1 MVSLTNIELI
11 TEALNTQQKIYNTVI
26 SKALSVGNI
35 NIADVVKSQ
44 KTLIKIDAFVES
56 YLGSIDK
63 VINILTK
70 QYSGS
75 KSLSEALGY
84 IEDIEDE
91 NGEIVK
97 KGGYKNIEAI
107 QAVFQLYSGLSKT
120 IDTIA
125 KIEING
131 WAVRGVMRKSHLISK
146 IFQASV
152 ASLITEFSK
161 IDTKSLVSMMGV
173 LATKPDTITKIAH
186 SEKTYDPSNK
196 NLVKDISGS
205 RDITEGGKLGLLD
218 IMDKLLSIIT
228 TIIGMELPNPIKF
241 VLKVKFFKKGVG
253 FIFKN
258 ILSIASEF
266 SNKQNIET
274 LAKFSKL
281 TTSLNDSLTNFITV
295 DYTINKLSD
304 SLSKNLVK
312 LTLVRWVA
320 LPLFL
325 KTVDQILNIPDHFK
339 EAGGLGEILPELKKF
354 IDDIGPV
361 IISIQGFVDHVN
373 DLSDSLIKFGIG
385 KRITVKIGAETT
397 AQILNILIHKD
408 KKTNKPAGLIV
419 GIIELGQ
426 YLDEIDIKDSTDKLD
441 SVKNLLNGILGLVG
455 KIGLLALAF
464 PVVLLSYLPTIGTLH
479 LIKNIVY
486 LSIHILNVI
495 GKMTSGKEYKNTVI
509 ATSNI
514 TKVLGLILLIVTE
527 VLGILILVSLTL
539 PLLTKSFWAT
549 VGVFTI
555 ISGLVLLIAGLA
567 WLINRMFRSGVGKT
581 ISEGLLLMISL
592 IGVMLLVCGQLL
604 LFAYAGILFFGEDW
618 SGGLW
623 SHALA
628 MFGVVASATLA
639 IGGLGYLLTLM
650 LPGIVA
656 FAISSIVLLISVGAL
671 LLTANALIGLAKVEF
686 EEDTQ
691 KKVREK
697 TKLIIDTAHD
707 IMNAMFRGWTK
718 DGEDYISNESED
730 NGFKRFF
737 KGMFQGGAMVVEI
750 LASSM
755 VLVMTFVSVTMLLA
769 TAAML
774 EVIGKIDLNS
784 PAITSNIGMV
794 IGVAHGVIDAVLN
807 KETPVTKGTPEDKK
821 GPIRSLLSG
830 VGDVFKGIKNIIDGV
845 LSFGFIAFTMVSIG
859 MITLIAKNLK
869 YIEGI
874 QLDQKTIETKV
885 QAVVGTAN
893 SLIEHINASEISKDN
908 IKKVELTKKFMEQ
921 IEKTVKHMSVIGETN
936 NHGQFDKAIDSYV
949 KFVDKINTVKLENL
963 QTATNMFGKMAEFS
977 KSISGNF
984 EGLAD
989 TINEKIM
996 PLLEQLNEGLNK
1008 TNKHIESGAFK
1019 STSSETSAAP
1029 AAPGAPAGSTA
1040 TPGGTPTQNNQQIIP
1055 PKFYS
1060 DIAEIKQNVS
1070 DLCKKITED
1079 AINVHNI

>member
-1 MVSLTNIELI
+1 MAGITNIELI

-44 KTLIKIDAFVES
+44 KTLSKIDSFVES
-56 YLGSIDK
+56 YLGSVDK
-63 VINILTK
+63 VINVLTK
-70 QYSGS
+70 QYPGS

-84 IEDIEDE
+84 VEDIEDE
-91 NGEIVK
+91 NGEIIK

-131 WAVRGVMRKSHLISK
+131 ASVQRITRKSRMISK

-152 ASLITEFSK
+152 TSLITEFSK
-161 IDTKSLVSMMGV
+161 IDTKSLISMMGV

-186 SEKTYDPSNK
+186 SEKTYDPNNK

-228 TIIGMELPNPIKF
+228 TIIGMKLPNPITF
-241 VLKVKFFKKGVG
+241 TLKVKLFKRGIG

-281 TTSLNDSLTNFITV
+281 TTSLNDSLTSFITV
-295 DYTINKLSD
+295 DYTINKLGD

-312 LTLVRWVA
+312 LTLVRWTA

-325 KTVDQILNIPDHFK
+325 KTVDQILNIPNHFK
-339 EAGGLGEILPELKKF
+339 EAGGLSEILPELKKF

-361 IISIQGFVDHVN
+361 IISIQGFIDHVN
-373 DLSDSLIKFGIG
+373 DLSDSLIKFGLG
-385 KRITVKIGAETT
+385 KWITVKIGAETT
-397 AQILNILIHKD
+397 TQILNILIHKD

-426 YLDEIDIKDSTDKLD
+426 YLDEIDIKDSADKLD

-455 KIGLLALAF
+455 NIGLLALAF
-464 PVVLLSYLPTIGTLH
+464 PVVLLSYLPALGTLH

-495 GKMTSGKEYKNTVI
+495 GKITDGKEYKNTVI
-509 ATSNI
+509 AVSNI
-514 TKVLGLILLIVTE
+514 TKVLGLILLMVAE
-527 VLGILILVSLTL
+527 VLGTLVLISLTL
-539 PLLTKSFWAT
+539 PLLTKSFWTT

-567 WLINRMFRSGVGKT
+567 WLINRMFRGGVGKT

-592 IGVMLLVCGQLL
+592 IGVMLLVTGQLM
-604 LFAYAGILFFGEDW
+604 LFAYAGILMFGEDW
-618 SGGLW
+618 EGGLW
-623 SHALA
+623 LHAAA
-628 MFGVVASATLA
+628 MFGMVATTTLL
-639 IGGLGYLLTLM
+639 IGGIGYLLTLM
-650 LPGIVA
+650 LPGIIA
-656 FAISSIVLLISVGAL
+656 FAVSSVSLLISIGAML
-671 LLTANALIGLAKVEF
+671 LVAGMLVGLAKFEF

-691 KKVREK
+691 QKVQEK

-718 DGEDYISNESED
+718 DESGKLTSNESED
-730 NGFKRFF
+730 SGFKRFF

-774 EVIGKIDLNS
+774 EVVGKIDLNS

-807 KETPVTKGTPEDKK
+807 KETPATKGTPEDKK

-869 YIEGI
+869 YLEGI
-874 QLDQKTIETKV
+874 ELNQKTVETKV
-885 QAVVGTAN
+885 QAVIGTAN
-893 SLIEHINASEISKDN
+893 SLINHINESNINKDN
-908 IKKVELTKKFMEQ
+908 VKKAELTRDFMKQ
-921 IEKTVKHMSVIGETN
+921 IEKTVGHMSKIGEMN
-936 NHGQFDKAIDSYV
+936 NQGQFDKAIDSYV
-949 KFVDKINTVKLENL
+949 RFVDKINTVKLENL
-963 QTATNMFGKMAEFS
+963 QTATNMFEKMAEFS

-989 TINEKIM
+989 AINDKIM
-996 PLLEQLNEGLNK
+996 PLLEQLNESLGK
-1008 TNKHIESGAFK
+1008 TNEHIENGTFSIPTAPA
-1019 STSSETSAAP
+1019 STSAPVSA
-1029 AAPGAPAGSTA
+1029 
-1040 TPGGTPTQNNQQIIP
+1040 GGTTPNGNVHVAPQ
-1055 PKFYS
+1055 KDYS
-1060 DIAEIKQNVS
+1060 RILGEIKQE
-1070 DLCKKITED
+1070 ITKVQKTLTD
-1079 AINVHNI
+1079 GSQITNIETR

>member
-1 MVSLTNIELI
+1 MAGLTNIELI

-44 KTLIKIDAFVES
+44 KNLSKIDTFVES
-56 YLGSIDK
+56 YLGSVDK
-63 VINILTK
+63 VINTLTK
-70 QYSGS
+70 QYPGS

-84 IEDIEDE
+84 VEDIEDE

-152 ASLITEFSK
+152 TSLITEFSK

-186 SEKTYDPSNK
+186 SERTYDPNNK
-196 NLVKDISGS
+196 NLVKDVSGS

-228 TIIGMELPNPIKF
+228 TIIGMELPNSIKF
-241 VLKVKFFKKGVG
+241 ASKVKFFKKGIG
-253 FIFKN
+253 LIFKN
-258 ILSIASEF
+258 ILGVASEF
-266 SNKQNIET
+266 SDKQNIET

-281 TTSLNDSLTNFITV
+281 TTSLNDSLTGFITV
-295 DYTINKLSD
+295 EYTINKLSD
-304 SLSKNLVK
+304 NLSKNLVK
-312 LTLVRWVA
+312 LTLVRWTA

-325 KTVDQILNIPDHFK
+325 KTVDQILNIPNHFK
-339 EAGGLGEILPELKKF
+339 EAGGLSEILPELKKF

-361 IISIQGFVDHVN
+361 IISIQGFIDHVN
-373 DLSDSLIKFGIG
+373 DLSDSLINFGTK
-385 KRITVKIGAETT
+385 KRITVKIGAKT
-397 AQILNILIHKD
+397 ATQILDILIHKD
-408 KKTNKPAGLIV
+408 EKTNKPAGLIV

-426 YLDEIDIKDSTDKLD
+426 YLDEIDIKDSADKLD

-464 PVVLLSYLPTIGTLH
+464 PVVLLSYLPALGTLH

-495 GKMTSGKEYKNTVI
+495 GKITDGKEYKNIVV
-509 ATSNI
+509 AVSNI
-514 TKVLGLILLIVTE
+514 TKVLGLILLMVAE
-527 VLGILILVSLTL
+527 VLGTLVLISLTL
-539 PLLTKSFWAT
+539 PLLTKSFWTT

-567 WLINRMFRSGVGKT
+567 WLINRMFRGGIGKT

-592 IGVMLLVCGQLL
+592 IGVMLLVSGQLL
-604 LFAYAGILFFGEDW
+604 LFAYAGVLFFGEDW
-618 SGGLW
+618 KGGLW

-628 MFGVVASATLA
+628 MFGVVAGATLA

-650 LPGIVA
+650 LPGIAA
-656 FAISSIVLLISVGAL
+656 FAISSIALLISIGAL
-671 LLTANALIGLAKVEF
+671 LLTANTLIELAKVEF

-691 KKVREK
+691 KKVQEK

-707 IMNAMFRGWTK
+707 VMNAMFRGWTK
-718 DGEDYISNESED
+718 EGEDYTSNESED

-737 KGMFQGGAMVVEI
+737 KSMFKGSAMIVEI
-750 LASSM
+750 LASSII
-755 VLVMTFVSVTMLLA
+755 LVSTFVSVTMIYL

-774 EVIGKIDLNS
+774 ESLGKITLDQTT
-784 PAITSNIGMV
+784 ITGNVGMV
-794 IGVAHGVIDAVLN
+794 IGVAHGVIDSVLN
-807 KETPVTKGTPEDKK
+807 HDVPSTKGTPSEKK
-821 GPIRSLLSG
+821 GPIRSLLNGMGDFLGG
-830 VGDVFKGIKNIIDGV
+830 VKSVVDSI
-845 LSFGFIAFTMVSIG
+845 LTFGFLAMTMVSIG
-859 MITLIAKNLK
+859 MVTLIAKNLK

-874 QLDQKTIETKV
+874 ELNQKTIETKV

-893 SLIEHINASEISKDN
+893 SLIDHINSSNINKDN

-921 IEKTVKHMSVIGETN
+921 IEKTVKHMSAIGETN
-936 NHGQFDKAIDSYV
+936 NHGQFDKAVDSYV

-963 QTATNMFGKMAEFS
+963 QTATNMFEKMAEFS

-996 PLLEQLNEGLNK
+996 PLLEQLNEGLKN
-1008 TNKHIESGAFK
+1008 TNGSIGNVGGVNGGASSPQ
-1019 STSSETSAAP
+1019 STSTAP
-1029 AAPGAPAGSTA
+1029 SSPQGAPA
-1040 TPGGTPTQNNQQIIP
+1040 TQSIN
-1055 PKFYS
+1055 YS
-1060 DIAEIKQNVS
+1060 EAIGQIKQELSNIKDILTDGS
-1070 DLCKKITED
+1070 QITRVD
-1079 AINVHNI
+1079 DR